1 MKRFVKIIDSLSDW
15 VGIFVAWLIIPL
27 VGALVFEVAARYI
40 FNAPTIWAYDMSY
53 LLCGTLFIM
62 GVAYTL
68 RHKGHVRVDIF
79 FEKLSPRGKSILDTC
94 MYLLVFFPLVIVF
107 FWWGIDYARES
118 WRIQETAWLSSW
130 RPPLYHFKT
139 IIPIAAL
146 LMILQGMA
154 EFIRQIH
161 FAVRGKQL
169 GE

>member
-1 MKRFVKIIDSLSDW
+1 MKSFVKIIDSLSDW
-15 VGIFVAWLIIPL
+15 VGIFSAWLIIPL

-40 FNAPTIWAYDMSY
+40 FNAPTVWAYDMSY
-53 LLCGTLFIM
+53 MLCGTLFMM

-79 FEKLSPRGKSILDTC
+79 FQKLSPRGKSILDSC
-94 MYLLVFFPLVIVF
+94 MYLLAFFPLVIIF
-107 FWWGIDYARES
+107 LWWGIDYALDS

-139 IIPIAAL
+139 VIPIAAF

-154 EFIRQIH
+154 EFIRQVH

>member
-139 IIPIAAL
+139 IIPIAAF

-154 EFIRQIH
+154 EFIRQIY

>member
-1 MKRFVKIIDSLSDW
+1 MKSFLKFIDSLSDK
-15 VGIFVAWLIIPL
+15 VGMVVAWLIIPL

-53 LLCGTLFIM
+53 MLCGTLFMM

-79 FEKLSPRGKSILDTC
+79 FEKLSPRGKSIIDSC

-107 FWWGIDYARES
+107 LWLGIGYAWES

-130 RPPLYHFKT
+130 RPPLYQFKAV
-139 IIPIAAL
+139 IPIAAF

-161 FAVRGKQL
+161 FAVRGKQI

>member
-139 IIPIAAL
+139 IIPIAAF
-146 LMILQGMA
+146 LMILQGTV
-154 EFIRQIH
+154 EFIRQLH
-161 FAVRGKQL
+161 FAIRGKQL